1 MDYETYP
8 PAPGRD
14 FILIFILHLLWHPIS
29 FLLLLQVPLE
39 RWRAM
44 SRSCFTAPSVGASA
58 VDYCAV
64 TAAKAKA
71 AALAAS
77 GGGGDQGAGAA
88 AGGGAA
94 GGAGGKRGRKAAAA
108 ATAAAAAADDLPA
121 VGAALAS
128 ALLANKETIA
138 PPCVSL
144 DPRNGYVGSGRET
157 KK

>member
-1 MDYETYP
+1 MEGFHSDSHS
-8 PAPGRD
+8 ASALASD
-14 FILIFILHLLWHPIS
+14 FLSCF
-29 FLLLLQVPLE
+29 LQVPLE

-88 AGGGAA
+88 AGGAA

-108 ATAAAAAADDLPA
+108 ATAAAAVADDLPA

-144 DPRNGYVGSGRET
+144 DPRNGYVAVERET
-157 KK
+157 KTMKMRPQFLR